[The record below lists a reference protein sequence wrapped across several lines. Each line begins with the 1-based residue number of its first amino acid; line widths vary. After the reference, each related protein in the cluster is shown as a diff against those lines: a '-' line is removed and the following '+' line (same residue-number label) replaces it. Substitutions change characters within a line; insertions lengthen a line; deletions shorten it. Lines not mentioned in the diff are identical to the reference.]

1 MNPGLR
7 VHAEGGARGQKI
19 RTLFKVLFY
28 FSVIKAMFV
37 NSCLCI
43 VGTCNIDL
51 GVMDWKSAWPT
62 CHGTVISV
70 VMVQWFCSI
79 SETQIDIWTSYLQIL
94 KWYDTIIHLNIAW
107 PTCHGSV
114 ISVFMVQWFCPI
126 SESPFDI
133 WTSYLQIMKWY
144 DTMIN
149 LNMNVVSIN
158 YMSWFKDFCFHG
170 PVILPY
176 I

>member
-1 MNPGLR
+1 M
-7 VHAEGGARGQKI
+7 
-19 RTLFKVLFY
+19 LFY

-62 CHGTVISV
+62 CHGTVISA

-79 SETQIDIWTSYLQIL
+79 SETQIDIWTSYLQIM
-94 KWYDTIIHLNIAW
+94 KWYDTMIHLNIAW
-107 PTCHGSV
+107 PTCHGSL
-114 ISVFMVQWFCPI
+114 ISVFMVQWFCPV
-126 SESPFDI
+126 SESPFDT
-133 WTSYLQIMKWY
+133 WTSYLHIMKWY

-158 YMSWFKDFCFHG
+158 YMSWFSDFCLHG

>member
-1 MNPGLR
+1 MSKN
-7 VHAEGGARGQKI
+7 

-37 NSCLCI
+37 NSCSYI
-43 VGTCNIDL
+43 VGTCTIDL
-51 GVMDWKSAWPT
+51 GGSWTESQHDL
-62 CHGTVISV
+62 H
-70 VMVQWFCSI
+70 VMVQWFLSSRSSDFVLCLK
-79 SETQIDIWTSYLQIL
+79 TQTDIWTSYLQIL

-133 WTSYLQIMKWY
+133 WTSYLQVMKWY